1 MRTWPKQTDCAHLFG
16 NPSFSGWGAVHLVPI
31 TPPFPMHMGAIPIHS
46 IQINRIAADA
56 LAHVLAT
63 YWDKVGK
70 DLARVKAEGVD
81 IFSGSWNVRNMRG
94 INQVSM
100 HAYGLAID
108 LNAPQNPLGVAPGK
122 TKGSF
127 TSKSL
132 IVQCFAEVGVV
143 WGGPWRRP
151 DAMHFQMTQPV

>member
-1 MRTWPKQTDCAHLFG
+1 MTTWPNQNDCVHLFG
-16 NPSFSGWGAVHLVPI
+16 NPSHPGWAAIHLVSI
-31 TPPFPMHMGAIPIHS
+31 VPPFPMHMGAIPIHS
-46 IQINRIAADA
+46 IQINRVAADA

-63 YWDKVGK
+63 YWDNVGK
-70 DLARVKAEGVD
+70 DLARVKAEGADV
-81 IFSGSWNVRNMRG
+81 FSGSWNVRNMRG

-108 LNAPQNPLGVAPGK
+108 INAPQNPLGVAPGK

-127 TSKSL
+127 TAKSL
-132 IVQCFAEVGVV
+132 LVQCFQEVGAV
-143 WGGPWRRP
+143 WGGPWHRP